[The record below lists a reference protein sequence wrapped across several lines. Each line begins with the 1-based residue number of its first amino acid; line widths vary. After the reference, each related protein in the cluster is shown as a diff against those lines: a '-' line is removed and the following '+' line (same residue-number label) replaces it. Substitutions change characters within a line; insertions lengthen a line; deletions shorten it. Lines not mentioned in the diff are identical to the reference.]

1 MKSLQHG
8 ETSESLRPKT
18 TKLQCTPPSPA
29 HIPTKVLSELQDM
42 VRNLWKKR
50 SPAEKLKKKE
60 KKTIRMQME
69 MSGKHDKSIKPHTQM
84 RCLLVVLIYNI
95 HALYLHQS
103 LLCNSMQHASRE
115 EEVRTWQTF
124 FLMLYK
130 QGTKNAIVST
140 QTLAYTYYRLSM
152 HFQ

>member
-8 ETSESLRPKT
+8 ETSESLSLRQQSYNAPLPHPHIFPPKFY
-18 TKLQCTPPSPA
+18 
-29 HIPTKVLSELQDM
+29 LSFKTWLETSERKEAQQ
-42 VRNLWKKR
+42 RNER
-50 SPAEKLKKKE
+50 R